1 MREANKWILLLPF
14 VCFAFASWLFVGS
27 EIEARA
33 QFERAKESWRLG
45 RYDEAVTRYRNFLE
59 KYRDSD
65 YASEALW
72 ETATIYYYNLHD
84 INGAL
89 RYFDIIVEEYPASPW
104 AAKSHLKLAE
114 IYDRELNELPKALEH
129 WNGAVESGALSQEE
143 LWEVRFQIADA
154 HFKVSEFDLALDEF
168 KGIIE
173 NEDDVHSVEK
183 ARVRVGTILRIR
195 RQFRD
200 ASQVF
205 GEILATTKCENCR
218 LQAQLGL
225 IESLEFMD
233 QLPEAIEVA
242 RKIDTQLYPPD
253 MRQELLDRLF
263 EKRRYYEPGLW
274 NGR

>member
-14 VCFAFASWLFVGS
+14 VCFAFASWLSVGS
-27 EIEARA
+27 EVEARA

-45 RYDEAVTRYRNFLE
+45 RYSEAVTRYRSFLE
-59 KYRDSD
+59 RYQDSD
-65 YASEALW
+65 YAPEALW

-89 RYFDIIVEEYPASPW
+89 RYFESIVEKYPASQW

-129 WNGAVESGALSQEE
+129 WSRAVESGALNQEE
-143 LWEVRFQIADA
+143 LREVRFQIADA
-154 HFKVSEFDLALDEF
+154 RFKVSEFDLALDEF
-168 KGIIE
+168 RIIIE
-173 NEDDVHSVEK
+173 NEDDGHLAEQ
-183 ARVRVGTILRIR
+183 ARVRIGTILRIR
-195 RQFRD
+195 REFRA

-205 GEILATTKCENCR
+205 SEILATTKCKNCR

-225 IESLEFMD
+225 IESLEFLD

-242 RKIDTQLYPPD
+242 REIDTQLYPTD

>member
-1 MREANKWILLLPF
+1 MREANRWVLLLPF
-14 VCFAFASWLFVGS
+14 ISFAIAAWLFVGS
-27 EIEARA
+27 EVEARA

-45 RYDEAVTRYRNFLE
+45 RYSEAVEIYRGFLE
-59 KYRDSD
+59 RYQNSE
-65 YASEALW
+65 YAPEAVW

-89 RYFDIIVEEYPASPW
+89 RHFENLIAKYPKSPW

-114 IYDRELNELPKALEH
+114 IYDRELNELPNALEH
-129 WNGAVESGALSQEE
+129 WNGAVETGALSQEE
-143 LWEVRFQIADA
+143 LREVRFQIADA
-154 HFKVSEFDLALDEF
+154 RFKVSEFDLALDEF
-168 KGIIE
+168 KRIIE
-173 NEDDVHSVEK
+173 EDEGHLAEQ
-183 ARVRVGTILRIR
+183 ARVRIGTILRIR
-195 RQFRD
+195 KQFRD
-200 ASQVF
+200 ANRVF
-205 GEILATTKCENCR
+205 SEILAATECANCR

-225 IESLEFMD
+225 IESLEFLN

-242 RKIDTQLYPPD
+242 RSIDTQVYPPE

>member
-14 VCFAFASWLFVGS
+14 VCFAFASWLFIGS
-27 EIEARA
+27 EVEARA

-45 RYDEAVTRYRNFLE
+45 RYGEAVETYRSFLE
-59 KYRDSD
+59 KYQNSD
-65 YASEALW
+65 YAPEAIW
-72 ETATIYYYNLHD
+72 EAATIYYYNLDD

-89 RYFDIIVEEYPASPW
+89 RYFESLVARYPASGW

-129 WNGAVESGALSQEE
+129 WGGAVETGALSQEE
-143 LWEVRFQIADA
+143 LREVRFQIADA
-154 HFKVSEFDLALDEF
+154 RFKVSEFDLALDEF
-168 KGIIE
+168 RRIIE
-173 NEDDVHSVEK
+173 EEDEDHLAGQ
-183 ARVRVGTILRIR
+183 ARVRIGTILRIR
-195 RQFRD
+195 KQFRD
-200 ASQVF
+200 ASRVF
-205 GEILATTKCENCR
+205 SEILATTKCSNCR

-225 IESLEFMD
+225 IESFEFLD

-242 RKIDTQLYPPD
+242 RKIDTQVYPAD

-263 EKRRYYEPGLW
+263 EKRRHYEPSLW